1 MCDYSLYAFNSRLAQ
16 DGEELMLY
24 RFPTGSLGLASSCD
38 VTAHLK
44 RRDQKSTAWA
54 TFKEWLAPR
63 RSCQFPAVCVPPGA
77 RLLLTD
83 VPRSLQIR
91 LTIGVIEPV
100 VFTQRSSQMYTYRDC
115 IRFRNGAQLL
125 LQELP
130 EGLRAVVLST
140 EYEEPIVHT
149 LVTAIGGETSRAS

>member
-24 RFPTGSLGLASSCD
+24 RFPTGSLGFAATCD
-38 VTAHLK
+38 VAAHLK
-44 RRDQKSTAWA
+44 RRAEGA
-54 TFKEWLAPR
+54 TPWSAFKEWLAPR
-63 RSCQFPAVCVPPGA
+63 KTCGFPAVCVPPGA

-83 VPRSLQIR
+83 VPRTLQNR
-91 LTIGVIEPV
+91 LGIGVTEPV
-100 VFTQRSSQMYTYRDC
+100 TFTQRSSQMYTYRDC
-115 IRFRNGAQLL
+115 VRFMTGAQVL

-140 EYEEPIVHT
+140 AYEEPAVETEI
-149 LVTAIGGETSRAS
+149 TAIGDEIGRAS

>member
-24 RFPTGSLGLASSCD
+24 RFPTGSLGFAGSCD
-38 VTAHLK
+38 ISAHLK
-44 RRDQKSTAWA
+44 QRNEAISPWA
-54 TFKEWLAPR
+54 AFKEWLAPR
-63 RSCQFPAVCVPPGA
+63 KTCGFPAVCVPPGA

-83 VPRSLQIR
+83 VPRSLQNR
-91 LTIGVIEPV
+91 LGIGASEPV
-100 VFTQRSSQMYTYRDC
+100 TFAQRSSQMYTYRDC
-115 IRFRNGAQLL
+115 IRLITGAQIL

-140 EYEEPIVHT
+140 TYEEPQVET
-149 LVTAIGGETSRAS
+149 EVNAIGDEISRAS